1 MPKWGLDAEAREHGM
16 SREQSSSLVWLSFAL
31 LICAETLRRL
41 SLGSWRDPGPGFVPL
56 LSGVVLGSL
65 ACIHFIQSTLR
76 KRETTREIGQLP
88 ERWKTLIFIYLSLL
102 AYVFLL
108 EPLGF
113 LPATFLL
120 LIFLFRAAEP
130 RRWAV
135 VIGESAIVSLI
146 TYVIFDVLL
155 KSQLPKGILDF

>member
-1 MPKWGLDAEAREHGM
+1 MLNWGLTRKLRGYGM

-31 LICAETLRRL
+31 LICAETLRML

-56 LSGVVLGSL
+56 ISGITLASL

-76 KRETTREIGQLP
+76 KKDTIRGAGQLP

-120 LIFLFRAAEP
+120 LIILFRAAEP
-130 RRWAV
+130 RRWTV
-135 VIGESAIVSLI
+135 VIGGSAILSFT
-146 TYVIFDVLL
+146 TYMIFDVLL